1 MRDQMRIISD
11 SEIQLSSFTSRVK
24 CYAEDPT
31 KAIIMELEGG
41 PEALLSVNLRKP
53 IEQQVVARLADLRD
67 DNVVTFTGVF
77 TSESYILQRLVGPTE
92 YSARVRWND
101 RRAKVLGPDWYYVR
115 VTQHN
120 GQQAWSSPIWVG

>member
-1 MRDQMRIISD
+1 
-11 SEIQLSSFTSRVK
+11 
-24 CYAEDPT
+24 
-31 KAIIMELEGG
+31 MELEGG

-101 RRAKVLGPDWYYVR
+101 RRAKALGPDWYYVR